1 MKSKQPNEQSLV
13 RRITVDERLA
23 EDIIRVL
30 ISRLPKGVREFRIE
44 KAQWEDEEEH
54 FVEPDT
60 YLADMGIPTSEA
72 EKWSWAD
79 FREGQVFLSG
89 RFKIIGKGESPENLL
104 VGQGRNEFLLIEG
117 LVRKNTEKL
126 YFRALERRK

>member
-1 MKSKQPNEQSLV
+1 M

-23 EDIIRVL
+23 EDTIRVL

-54 FVEPDT
+54 FVGPET
-60 YLADMGIPTSEA
+60 YLADMGIPPSEE

-89 RFKIIGKGESPENLL
+89 KFKILGKEGSPENLL
-104 VGQGRNEFLLIEG
+104 VGQGRNEFLLIER